1 MIPFFKKRG
10 LHLRSPWELLRTRHE
25 IISAAISPQRLTLSW
40 IQEDKATGTIEIK
53 SYKNLLLKNLEF
65 EKSIV
70 FNPTKISSF
79 LKNFAKENSIKNATF
94 AISICGPTIFE
105 KILTLSTSTP
115 EKKDLNLKEL
125 KNLKWDYT
133 YLGPSVKNGFEFYI
147 CGMKREILFQ
157 YKLLGIKSGIKPV
170 VITTAKTAQIEF
182 YKYLKGENFRQNQL
196 VIDLQNSNY
205 NIQSIF
211 TPETIAKKIEL
222 NQNIEAE
229 IKEDYP
235 LLATNIGLF
244 LLGNK
249 L

>member
-1 MIPFFKKRG
+1 LISLRSTWERLRTGLKKR
-10 LHLRSPWELLRTRHE
+10 PD
-25 IISAAISPQRLTLSW
+25 IISAAISPQKLTLSW
-40 IQEDKATGTIEIK
+40 MQKGSQGPELKAYETF
-53 SYKNLLLKNLEF
+53 SFKNLEF